1 MNLNFGEIV
10 LLKFFFTDSVNFKK
24 RPACVIDD
32 SDDKYIIVC
41 RVTSQIYNTQNDIF
55 IKDWKESGLQLPSI
69 IRVHKI
75 ATLQKSL
82 VELIMGE
89 INNATKQKVKNQ
101 FLKLIED

>member
-1 MNLNFGEIV
+1 MEFPLTNSL
-10 LLKFFFTDSVNFKK
+10 NFKK

-32 SDDKYIIVC
+32 SDDKDIIVC

-75 ATLQKSL
+75 ATLEKSMLKL
-82 VELIMGE
+82 VMGE
-89 INNATKQKVKNQ
+89 INNITKQKVKNQ